1 MCCDGKLWG
10 PLVSLQ
16 VNQSSCSVEV
26 VNSGYLLSCGGK
38 LWVLSSCNRSQAPFR
53 VEAGNSGFLLSC
65 IGDLHVPLKLQLG
78 SQASS
83 RVAGGNSGF
92 LLSHSRESEVL
103 SSFSEKSVIL
113 LSCGAELRV
122 PLEPWQ

>member
-1 MCCDGKLWG
+1 MCCDGKLGG

-78 SQASS
+78 V
-83 RVAGGNSGF
+83 RP
-92 LLSHSRESEVL
+92 
-103 SSFSEKSVIL
+103 
-113 LSCGAELRV
+113 
-122 PLEPWQ
+122 PLELQGGTRGSS

>member
-1 MCCDGKLWG
+1 M
-10 PLVSLQ
+10 SLQ

-38 LWVLSSCNRSQAPFR
+38 LGVLSSCNRSQAPFR
-53 VEAGNSGFLLSC
+53 VEA
-65 IGDLHVPLKLQLG
+65 
-78 SQASS
+78 
-83 RVAGGNSGF
+83 GNSGF

-113 LSCGAELRV
+113 LSCSAELRV